1 MATVPA
7 LSHGVYVLIIHRAL
21 VFSAADLVMNMIL
34 ALCVIFKIVTIKN
47 AVAGFANTGLLTVV
61 GA

>member
-1 MATVPA
+1 M
-7 LSHGVYVLIIHRAL
+7 HRAL
-21 VFSAADLVMNMIL
+21 VPSAADLVMNMVL